1 MMQGSVV
8 STAFRAFLR
17 AFFAILGVGCGV
29 LAMVALIGAISS
41 EDKGGKLTSQLTE
54 EILPNSKEVREP
66 LGKEAPV
73 LLQIDLN
80 GIIGTEELNGEKIRQ
95 ILVESREGDYQ
106 SDRVKGLLLY
116 INTPGGTVT
125 DANAIFQAILDYKT
139 KYQVPVY
146 AYVDGLCA
154 SGGVYVSL
162 AADKIYASS
171 VSLVGSVGVIAPSF
185 LNVTKLLDKIG
196 VEALTLSAGE
206 GKDALNPLRV
216 WKPGEEDSY
225 KAILDFYYRQFVD
238 LVVAHRPQISQEALV
253 SRYGAKVFPAPLAKE
268 YGYIDEVGMR
278 LQQTVADLARAAKIE
293 EDHYQLIRL
302 ADKGWWK
309 GLFRSIQNGTSNR
322 MVHTFS
328 LSPMHDTLF
337 RGEYLYLYTP

>member
-1 MMQGSVV
+1 MQGSIF
-8 STAFRAFLR
+8 SAAFRAFLK
-17 AFFAILGVGCGV
+17 AFFAILGIGCGV
-29 LAMVALIGAISS
+29 LAMMALIGAFSA
-41 EDKGGKLTSQLTE
+41 EDKGGKVTSQLTE
-54 EILPNSKEVREP
+54 EILPNSKGEREV
-66 LGKEAPV
+66 LDKQAPV
-73 LLQIDLN
+73 LLQIDLS

-95 ILVESREGDYQ
+95 ILVESREGDYK

-125 DANAIFQAILDYKT
+125 DANDIFQAISEYKT

-196 VEALTLSAGE
+196 VDALTLSAGE

-216 WKPGEEDSY
+216 WKPGEEDTY
-225 KAILDFYYRQFVD
+225 KAIIDFYYHQFVD
-238 LVVAHRPQISQEALV
+238 LVVAHRPQISKEALV
-253 SRYGAKVFPAPLAKE
+253 SRYGAKVFPAPIAKE
-268 YGYIDEVGMR
+268 YGYIDEEGAKLHQV
-278 LQQTVADLARAAKIE
+278 VDSLAQAAKIE
-293 EDHYQLIRL
+293 DAHYQLIRL
-302 ADKGWWK
+302 TDKGWWK
-309 GLFRSIQNGTSNR
+309 GLFRSMQKGPQNR
-322 MVHTFS
+322 VVHTLS
-328 LSPMHDTLF
+328 LSPIYDTLF
-337 RGEYLYLYTP
+337 RGEYLYLYAP